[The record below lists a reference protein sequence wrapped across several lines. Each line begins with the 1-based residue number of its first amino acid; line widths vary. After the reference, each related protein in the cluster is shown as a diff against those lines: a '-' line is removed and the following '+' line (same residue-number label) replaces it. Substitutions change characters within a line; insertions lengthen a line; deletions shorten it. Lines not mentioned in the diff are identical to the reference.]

1 MKKAEKRTKEIG
13 KLMNERSKPMLSDT
27 ITAYPPKEGIKAKAY
42 NMVIPLVTMVLM
54 MPINLVYTGWNSV
67 ENSSSFT
74 NNLSQAIGKGSSSSS
89 VLYAVITAIFV
100 AMILYRLQGIMKL
113 KEIVDLV
120 LKGISELMPLA
131 LIMMPFRIRVP
142 FFFLILIFF
151 LRMF

>member
-1 MKKAEKRTKEIG
+1 
-13 KLMNERSKPMLSDT
+13 
-27 ITAYPPKEGIKAKAY
+27 
-42 NMVIPLVTMVLM
+42 MVIPLVTMVLM

-74 NNLSQAIGKGSSSSS
+74 NHLSQAIGKGSGSSS

-131 LIMMPFRIRVP
+131 LLMMPFRIRVP